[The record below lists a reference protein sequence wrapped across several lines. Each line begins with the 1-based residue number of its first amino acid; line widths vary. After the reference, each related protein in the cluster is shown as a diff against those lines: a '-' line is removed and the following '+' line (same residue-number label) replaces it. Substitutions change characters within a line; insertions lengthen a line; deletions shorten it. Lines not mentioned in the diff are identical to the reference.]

1 MFHVEI
7 WDLVETE
14 FKFEGY
20 ITRQQQTVERS
31 AKMENRSIPEWIDYQ
46 AIHGLKNEARAK
58 FAQIRPATLGQ
69 AARISGITPADIAL
83 LSISIERGQ

>member
-1 MFHVEI
+1 MK
-7 WDLVETE
+7 

-20 ITRQQQTVERS
+20 IQRQHMMVERT
-31 AKMENRSIPEWIDYQ
+31 AKMENRAIPDSLDY
-46 AIHGLKNEARAK
+46 AEIHGLKNEARAK

-83 LSISIERGQ
+83 LSIWIERDGRDT